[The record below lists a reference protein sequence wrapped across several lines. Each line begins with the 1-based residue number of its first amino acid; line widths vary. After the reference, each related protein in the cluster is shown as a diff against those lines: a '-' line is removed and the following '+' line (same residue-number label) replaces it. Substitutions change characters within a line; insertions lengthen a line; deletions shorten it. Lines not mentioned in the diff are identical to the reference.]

1 MIKLTVFSLLFIIIL
16 AMLAGILTVSL
27 FAAYVIRR

>member
-1 MIKLTVFSLLFIIIL
+1 MIRLTLSALLLIIIL
-16 AMLAGILTVSL
+16 AMLAGVLTVSL

>member
-1 MIKLTVFSLLFIIIL
+1 MIRLTLSALLLIIIL
-16 AMLAGILTVSL
+16 AMLAGMLTVSF

>member
-16 AMLAGILTVSL
+16 AMLAGILMVSV